1 MRRVVISGAGVVSAL
16 GDGVTGLV
24 EGLRAGRSAV
34 RRMPDWSDCAGL
46 RCLVGAPLELTNEK
60 AIPRQ
65 SRRSMGRMSLFAVQA
80 AEQALDDAAFD
91 RGRIGSGRVG
101 CIIGSTMG
109 SAQALSEAFEVMLKE
124 RDLSLLHSMQFFK
137 CLSHT
142 AAMNV
147 SQYLGISGYVTAT
160 CAACVSALQ
169 AIGLGLDLIRSGRQ
183 DAVLCGGSEEL
194 HPTVTA
200 SFDILRATSTG
211 FNDAPGETPRPFDRR
226 RDGLVCG
233 EGCGLL
239 LLETEEAARA
249 RGVRPWAEVL
259 GYSSCASGVHV
270 SQSSRL
276 ALETCMAE
284 ALADGGL
291 APRDVDL
298 VSAHA
303 TGTEQGDAEEARAI
317 AALFGAETPVSAL
330 KGYLGHTMG
339 ACGAIELAATL
350 QMMREGVLCPNRNFE
365 EPGEGCGGIGHL
377 TAPLEGDLRVVI
389 KNASA
394 FGGLNASLVCRRM
407 ER

>member
-1 MRRVVISGAGVVSAL
+1 MRRVVISGMGVVSAL
-16 GDGVTGLV
+16 GDGLPGLV
-24 EGLRAGRSAV
+24 EGLLAGRSAV
-34 RRMPDWSDCAGL
+34 RRMPDWTGCAGL
-46 RCLVGAPLELTNEK
+46 RSLVGAPLELKNEK

-65 SRRSMGRMSLFAVQA
+65 SRRSMGRLSLFAVQA

-91 RGRIGSGRVG
+91 RARLGGGRVG
-101 CIIGSTMG
+101 CVIGSTMG
-109 SAQALSEAFEVMLKE
+109 SAQSLSEAFEIMIRE
-124 RDLSLLHSMQFFK
+124 RDLALLHSMQFFK

-147 SQYLGISGYVTAT
+147 SQHLGIAGAVTAT

-169 AIGLGLDLIRSGRQ
+169 AVGLGLDLIRSGRQ

-211 FNDAPGETPRPFDRR
+211 FNDAPGQTPRPFDRR

-239 LLETEEAARA
+239 LLEAEETARA

-270 SQSSRL
+270 SQSDRL
-276 ALETCMAE
+276 ALETCMAG

-291 APRDVDL
+291 APGDVDL

-303 TGTEQGDAEEARAI
+303 TGTLQGDAEEAGAI
-317 AALFGAETPVSAL
+317 ATLFGPHTPVSAL
-330 KGYLGHTMG
+330 KGCLGHTMG
-339 ACGAIELAATL
+339 ACGTLELAATL
-350 QMMREGVLCPNRNFE
+350 AMMRGGRLCSNRNFE
-365 EPGEGCGGIGHL
+365 EPGEGCEGIGHL
-377 TAPLEGDLRVVI
+377 REPLARELKVVI

-394 FGGLNASLVCRRM
+394 FGGLNAALVCRLLDR
-407 ER
+407 